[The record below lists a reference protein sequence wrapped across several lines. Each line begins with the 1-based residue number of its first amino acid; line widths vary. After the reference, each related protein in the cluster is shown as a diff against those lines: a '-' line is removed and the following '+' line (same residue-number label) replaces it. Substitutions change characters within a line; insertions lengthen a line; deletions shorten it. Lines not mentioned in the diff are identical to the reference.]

1 MIRLYLVVVL
11 LLAGCRHRSGL
22 PFDGSAFRLVGQGGG
37 GLMLPPPVVSQSGQK
52 ELLFSIPVKAGVVKG
67 AECRVANEFFELKV
81 EGGRAELR
89 MRQMENVEELL
100 AAPDLLVQKRC
111 LADASVQLLRET
123 IPMRPELGLYGAY
136 GYRAGGE
143 GLDLRAG
150 VRLKIV
156 RAHFDRLAAERKS
169 ALDGYVGLTTVSFD
183 SFEDER
189 GRVGFRYQ
197 GVDAKPDSV
206 RAIGE
211 DLAFGKGARVLP
223 VYRLLMLTH
232 YLKSGTKRAALVLG
246 TSSVAEMRGLEKRL
260 RENPGESCAALV
272 ARSKGVCFSFEG
284 EVTVSPEVLVRVN
297 GEVKALAWGTSLRM
311 FAGQAKT
318 VTLRRFW
325 GKKLRSV
332 EVEGDATALLN
343 TALVGGDEV
352 EYR

>member
-1 MIRLYLVVVL
+1 MIKFCLVVIF
-11 LLAGCRHRSGL
+11 LLAGCRHRGGL
-22 PFDGSAFRLVGQGGG
+22 PLEGTAFRLVGKEGVS
-37 GLMLPPPVVSQSGQK
+37 LMLPPAVVGTAGQK
-52 ELLFSIPVKAGVVKG
+52 KFVFSIPVKAGTVKG
-67 AECRVANEFFELKV
+67 AECRVANEFFELRV
-81 EGGRAELR
+81 EGGRAKLR
-89 MRQMENVEELL
+89 MQPMENVEELL
-100 AAPDLLVQKRC
+100 AAAEVLAQKNC
-111 LADASVQLLRET
+111 LTDGAAQLLRET
-123 IPMRPELGLYGAY
+123 IPMRPELGLFGAY
-136 GYRAGGE
+136 GYRPGGE

-156 RAHFDRLAAERKS
+156 RAHFDRLPAQRKS
-169 ALDGYVGLTTVSFD
+169 ALDGYVGLTAVSFD
-183 SFEDER
+183 SFEDEQ

-206 RAIGE
+206 RAVGE
-211 DLAFGKGARVLP
+211 DLAFGKSARALP

-246 TSSVAEMRGLEKRL
+246 ARSVAEMRGLEARL

-297 GEVKALAWGTSLRM
+297 GDAKALAWGTTLRM
-311 FAGQAKT
+311 LAGQAKT

-332 EVEGDATALLN
+332 EVEGEPAALLN